1 MSTNRQFAEITDRP
15 VELLKAFPRNA
26 RRHSERQVHQIA
38 AAIKEFGFTNPILV
52 DEHSTVLAGHGRLAA
67 AKLLNLAKVPTI
79 CLSHLSDAQKRAYVI
94 ADNRLAEKAGWDRDI
109 LAIEFEELAAL
120 DLTFDLEVTG
130 FETAEIDVL
139 TDKRPEENQVSDTEI
154 PGRPAYPV
162 TRPGDVWRLG
172 KHRIIC
178 ADARSRASFEQLMG
192 SDRARVVF
200 ADPPYNV
207 PIDGH
212 VCGLGKIK
220 HREFAMASGEMSDAE
235 FVAFLETIFHNAK
248 TASLDGAIHF
258 ICMDWRHA
266 EHILKAGGT
275 IYSELKNICVWNK
288 DNGGMGSFYRSK
300 HELVFV
306 YKTGTAP
313 HLNNIELGRHGRYR
327 TNVWDYP
334 GVNSGSAARLQQ
346 LAMHP
351 TVKPTA
357 LVIDALKDCSCR
369 EDIVLD
375 PFGGS
380 GTTLIAAEKAR
391 RIARLIELDPAYV
404 DVTIQRWQTLTGLD
418 AINLCGTTYAQVKA
432 NVSTTKAGDME
443 TAEVEV

>member
-1 MSTNRQFAEITDRP
+1 
-15 VELLKAFPRNA
+15 
-26 RRHSERQVHQIA
+26 VHQIA
-38 AAIKEFGFTNPILV
+38 AAIKEFGFTNPILI
-52 DEHSTVLAGHGRLAA
+52 DEHSIVLAGHGRLAA
-67 AKLLNLAKVPTI
+67 AKLLNLGKVPTI

-94 ADNRLAEKAGWDRDI
+94 ADNRLAEKAGWDREI
-109 LAIEFEELAAL
+109 LAIEFEELTAL
-120 DLTFDLEVTG
+120 DLVFDLEITG
-130 FETAEIDVL
+130 FETAEIDL
-139 TDKRPEENQVSDTEI
+139 LIDKPSEEGRADDTQI
-154 PGRPAYPV
+154 PSPPDFPV
-162 TRPGDVWRLG
+162 TRPGDIWALG
-172 KHRIIC
+172 EHRIIC
-178 ADARSRASFEQLMG
+178 ADARSSASFEQLMG
-192 SDRARVVF
+192 SERARVVF

-212 VCGLGKIK
+212 VCGRGKIK
-220 HREFAMASGEMSDAE
+220 HREFAMGSGEMSDAD
-235 FVAFLETIFHNAK
+235 FVAFLELIFENTK
-248 TASLDGAIHF
+248 SASVDGAIHF

-266 EHILKAGGT
+266 EHVLKAGRT

-300 HELVFV
+300 HEFVFV

-334 GVNSGSAARLQQ
+334 GVNSGGATRIQQ

-380 GTTLIAAEKAR
+380 GTTLIAAEKAQR
-391 RIARLIELDPAYV
+391 TARLIELDPAYV
-404 DVTIQRWQTLTGLD
+404 DVTIKRWQALTGRE
-418 AINLCGTTYAQVKA
+418 AVKPCGTTFAQAKA
-432 NVSTTKAGDME
+432 NVSTDEVSYG
-443 TAEVEV
+443 TATVAL